1 MTIER
6 ITGQASRAG
15 LLCGLAL
22 AAVACVACK
31 SRGGLGSLAHAEI
44 SDDAFANI
52 PVPPADGPKLF
63 ALRDATPILDRP
75 APNGKKL
82 GELRAGSVVAR
93 SKEAHSSRDCDG
105 GWYVVR
111 PRGFVCAGES
121 AALGTPA
128 TPEGADRGRGSAP
141 SLQGLPAAPDLT
153 RPMPYR
159 YGRARA
165 ENVPL
170 YARIPTPAEQ
180 LAVEPDLA
188 KRRARESDKDPLGA
202 AANDV
207 PLDATGVPTGPPVL
221 LPGGDGIEGSKR
233 TVASYFLFPTEA
245 PPPAALA
252 AAEVKVGA
260 LRKGSG
266 VALTGSLVTGGDAEG
281 GKDGRRF
288 GVTVDG
294 RLVPTDRLKPTLG
307 STYHGIDL
315 EKVGLPVAFIHRL
328 NVHAYALQ
336 RGKAIKLED
345 DVERRTAVPMSGKF
359 RTVEGVRYEETRDG
373 EWFRSLDLMVV
384 VKRHKFPEF
393 VKAGQKW
400 LDVSIANQTLTA
412 YEGTKPIFA
421 TLISSGRD
429 QLKDPQTSASTAR
442 GIFKVLSKHV
452 TRARDSR
459 EVGGGFDVAD
469 APWVMEFEPGFALTG
484 MYWGEGVGEAQG
496 FHDIGLSPID
506 AHRIW
511 IWADPQLPDGW
522 HGVYE
527 GIGGGT
533 TFVNVRP

>member
-1 MTIER
+1 MTTER
-6 ITGQASRAG
+6 ITVQALRAG

-22 AAVACVACK
+22 AAVPSVASMGCK
-31 SRGGLGSLAHAEI
+31 SRGGLSSLAHAEA
-44 SDDAFANI
+44 SEDAFVNV

-75 APNGKKL
+75 APDGKKL

-93 SKEAHSSRDCDG
+93 SKDAYSSRDCDG

-111 PRGFVCAGES
+111 PRGFVCVGAA
-121 AALGTPA
+121 AALD
-128 TPEGADRGRGSAP
+128 GADRGRPSPP

-170 YARIPTPAEQ
+170 YARVPTATEQ
-180 LAVEPDLA
+180 LSVEPDLA
-188 KRRARESDKDPLGA
+188 KRRAREPEKDPLGA

-207 PLDATGVPTGPPVL
+207 PLDPRGVPTGPPVL
-221 LPGGDGIEGSKR
+221 LPGGDGIEGGKR
-233 TVASYFLFPTEA
+233 TAASYFLFPLEA
-245 PPPAALA
+245 TPPAAPA
-252 AAEVKVGA
+252 TSEVKAGA
-260 LRKGSG
+260 LRKGTG
-266 VALTGSLVTGGDAEG
+266 VALTGSFVAGGDAEG

-294 RLVPTDRLKPTLG
+294 LLVPTDRLKPTLG

-315 EKVGLPVAFIHRL
+315 EKAGLPVAFVHKL
-328 NVHAYALQ
+328 GVHAYSLQ

-345 DVERRTAVPMSGKF
+345 ELERRAAVPMSGKF
-359 RTVEGVRYEETRDG
+359 RTVEGVRFEETREGD
-373 EWFRSLDLMVV
+373 WLRAQDLVVV

-393 VKAGQKW
+393 VKSGQKW
-400 LDVSIANQTLTA
+400 LDVSIANQTVTA

-429 QLKDPQTSASTAR
+429 HLKDPQSSASTAR
-442 GIFKVLSKHV
+442 GTFKVLSKHV

-459 EVGGGFDVAD
+459 EVWGGFDIPH
-469 APWVMEFEPGFALTG
+469 APWVMEFEPGFAITG
-484 MYWGEGVGEAQG
+484 MTWGDGVGEAQT
-496 FHDIGLSPID
+496 FHDIVLTPID

-511 IWADPQLPDGW
+511 TWADPQLPDGW
-522 HGVYE
+522 HGVHE
-527 GIGGGT
+527 TIGGGST
-533 TFVNVRP
+533 YVFVRP